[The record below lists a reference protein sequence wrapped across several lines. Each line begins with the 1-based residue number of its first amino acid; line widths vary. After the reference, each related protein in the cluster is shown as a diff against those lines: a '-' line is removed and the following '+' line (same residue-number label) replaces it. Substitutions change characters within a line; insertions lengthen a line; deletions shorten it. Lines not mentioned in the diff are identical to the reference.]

1 MSTGDKAT
9 LKGNSSRLELGK
21 IMETIGYLHTASVTE
36 ASENIEVVPV
46 LFNFYFFINLNWKK
60 LSRSA
65 AMLSVSVTM
74 TLAALSVA
82 GQALAFQK
90 EGNQGS
96 QVSNIQRCLQRLGY
110 FNGPVTGKFGSL
122 TQNGVIR
129 FQNAN
134 GVTAD
139 GVVGSRTKQLL
150 QSQCQSRSTS
160 GGNVSGELQLGSRGT
175 AVKALQQDLRQ
186 LGFFN
191 RPITSYFGSETQQA
205 VIRFQQSHGIS
216 AIGVVGPRTTEAIS
230 VSLNQIQR
238 PVSDYPIQPPEG
250 IGGDNLPNAL
260 NPGAAGAEVTELQQ
274 SLRRLGYFNSNPTG
288 YFGPSTKDAVVRF
301 QQANGIIP
309 NGIADSQTLAAISA
323 VLGGQNNPQNNVQ
336 NNVQNN
342 PQNNVQNNPQNSN
355 CSTDTDICLGER
367 SQRVAT
373 VQKRL
378 QQLGLFKG
386 DVSGYYG
393 TETRDAV
400 VQFQRYRGIDPTG
413 FVNYQTWQALGIS
426 NSENPKA
433 DNPTPK
439 NTYVVVVPIHNND
452 TLYKVQQYIPEAF
465 AAKSRLGAYVNA
477 GQFKDRS
484 DAEKLSKT
492 LRSRGL
498 DARVEYF

>member
-1 MSTGDKAT
+1 
-9 LKGNSSRLELGK
+9 
-21 IMETIGYLHTASVTE
+21 METIGYLHTASIPE

-46 LFNFYFFINLNWKK
+46 LVNFNFFINLNWKK
-60 LSRSA
+60 LFSSA

-129 FQNAN
+129 FQKAN

-160 GGNVSGELQLGSRGT
+160 GGNVSGELQLGSRGP
-175 AVKALQQDLRQ
+175 AVKALQQNLRQ

-205 VIRFQQSHGIS
+205 VIRFQQSHGIR

-238 PVSDYPIQPPEG
+238 PEG

-323 VLGGQNNPQNNVQ
+323 ALGGQNNVQ
-336 NNVQNN
+336 NNA
-342 PQNNVQNNPQNSN
+342 QNNVQNNAQNNAQNSN
-355 CSTDTDICLGER
+355 CSTETDICLGER
-367 SQRVAT
+367 SQRVAA

-400 VQFQRYRGIDPTG
+400 VQLQRYRGIDPTG
-413 FVNYQTWQALGIS
+413 FVNYQTWQALGIN

-433 DNPTPK
+433 GNPTPK

>member
-1 MSTGDKAT
+1 
-9 LKGNSSRLELGK
+9 
-21 IMETIGYLHTASVTE
+21 METIGYLHTASVPE
-36 ASENIEVVPV
+36 ASENIEVVP
-46 LFNFYFFINLNWKK
+46 LLINFNFFINLNWKK

-96 QVSNIQRCLQRLGY
+96 QVSNIQSCLQRLGY

-129 FQNAN
+129 FQKAN

-160 GGNVSGELQLGSRGT
+160 GGNVSGELQLGSRGA
-175 AVKALQQDLRQ
+175 AVKALQQDLRH

-191 RPITSYFGSETQQA
+191 HPITSYFGSETQQA
-205 VIRFQQSHGIS
+205 VIQFQQSHGIR

-288 YFGPSTKDAVVRF
+288 YFGPTTRDAVVRF

-323 VLGGQNNPQNNVQ
+323 ALGGQNNVQ
-336 NNVQNN
+336 NNV
-342 PQNNVQNNPQNSN
+342 QNSN

-367 SQRVAT
+367 SQRVAA

-378 QQLGLFKG
+378 QQSGLFKG

-413 FVNYQTWQALGIS
+413 FVNYQTWQALGIN
-426 NSENPKA
+426 NSDNPKA
-433 DNPTPK
+433 GNPTPK

-465 AAKSRLGAYVNA
+465 PAKSRLGAYVNA
-477 GQFKDRS
+477 GQFRDRS

-498 DARVEYF
+498 DARVEYGTSLPHS